1 MAMLELYLIRHGVAA
16 ERGKD
21 WPDDSKRPLTP
32 EGVARLRKEAR
43 GLNKIDVT
51 FDQIV
56 TSPLVRTRQTAEVF
70 SEELKSKPPI
80 IVSDALAP
88 AGTPA
93 AVVQEITKHVRK
105 ARVALVGHEPNLGE
119 LAAQLIGARNPL
131 VFKKGG
137 ICRIDFDMLPPKGGG
152 MLRWFLT
159 PKMLRALGE

>member
-1 MAMLELYLIRHGVAA
+1 MAMLELFLIRHGVAA

-32 EGVARLRKEAR
+32 EGLTRPAQAGPRPERPGHHVRSDR
-43 GLNKIDVT
+43 
-51 FDQIV
+51 DQ
-56 TSPLVRTRQTAEVF
+56 PAGADPPDADVF

-80 IVSDALAP
+80 VTSDALAP

-119 LAAQLIGARNPL
+119 LAAQLIGARNPWSSRR
-131 VFKKGG
+131 GASAG
-137 ICRIDFDMLPPKGGG
+137 STSTCCRPRGAACCAGS
-152 MLRWFLT
+152 
-159 PKMLRALGE
+159 